1 MRYVQVAR
9 LDVQREFHR
18 ALQNTTSLHAIP
30 QLPLPVTR
38 VPQHVDLAALRQ
50 AVAAT
55 HRLFQLF
62 QPQLEDKPRRKLR
75 RLSQRLLKILPEL
88 DHLTPK

>member
-1 MRYVQVAR
+1 MPGCHSTSTLLLFAR
-9 LDVQREFHR
+9 L
-18 ALQNTTSLHAIP
+18 S
-30 QLPLPVTR
+30 
-38 VPQHVDLAALRQ
+38 
-50 AVAAT
+50 AT
-55 HRLFQLF
+55 HHLFQPF